1 MHTQKN
7 TVTEYESD
15 LHSNGHYSHSSENE
29 VWKGLCLIFTN
40 A

>member
-29 VWKGLCLIFTN
+29 V
-40 A
+40 